1 MITSLHHY
9 RHSIERGAIGAQ
21 MAVLSLVLIM
31 AAFLPL
37 DIGQIMLAQRRAQV
51 VADTAAFAAAVQ
63 LNEAQ
68 FRQDNTLAL
77 DVIRACQAARRA
89 ATDNGEGRVTIIRCV
104 PAGNTVQITARAS
117 ARLTW
122 FRIALGP
129 TFTLDAESQGV
140 LLYGITEEGQ

>member
-1 MITSLHHY
+1 MNTVLHTY
-9 RHSIERGAIGAQ
+9 QRTFERGVIGAQ
-21 MAVLSLVLIM
+21 MATLSLVLIM

-37 DIGQIMLAQRRAQV
+37 DVGQLMLAQRRAQV

-63 LNEAQ
+63 LNEGQ

-77 DVIRACQAARRA
+77 DVTRACQAARQA
-89 ATDNGEGRVTIIRCV
+89 AADNGEGRVTITRCV
-104 PAGNTVQITARAS
+104 PVGNTVQITARAS

-129 TFTLDAESQGV
+129 ALTLDAESQGV